1 MKLHV
6 ILALL
11 VIFALTG
18 CQDNEPTSSDMYF
31 GGLIVNPT
39 SKFVVLLKKD
49 VVVDTFYLDNTNR
62 FGGKIADAE
71 KGLYV
76 FKHPPENQITYME
89 PGDSTL
95 VLLNTLEFDESLNFS
110 GKGAAKSNY
119 LNRMYLLN
127 QENNNLILEYYKLGP
142 SEFVEKTD
150 SIRESRKKYLDKL
163 NRRYKFSP
171 EFIELANASINYE
184 YYDLRERYAYLL
196 RRYSRED
203 IKLLPEDFHSYREEI
218 SLDDEALEDY
228 YVYLH
233 FIDDFIRTKSLE
245 YCEANDITEESCYD
259 LADFNNIKRRI
270 ILADSLIPN
279 EKIKNNFIDR
289 LAAQGIVYSKS
300 REDLVSIL
308 ELLKEREYNGD
319 NFEDLR
325 QMAGIHNALLPGRN
339 IGELKLIDH
348 KRDTVI
354 LNQISS
360 KPKITYQ
367 WSTTSPSHYR
377 WQHKKIAVLKEK
389 YPEIDF
395 IGINIDRRE
404 HKEWQ
409 EVIKAQGYDQNFEY
423 KLNILTLNEE
433 LLKNYL
439 NKLIFLDPS
448 GEIIKGDV
456 RLHALDHESKVLEF
470 LNSFY

>member
-1 MKLHV
+1 MKLHA

-11 VIFALTG
+11 LIFVLLG
-18 CQDNEPTSSDMYF
+18 CDKETKSRDMYF

-39 SKFVVLLKKD
+39 SKFVVLLKKN
-49 VVVDTFYLDNTNR
+49 VVVDTFYLDNSNR
-62 FGGKIADAE
+62 FGGKILDAE

-76 FKHPPENQITYME
+76 FKHPPENQITYLE

-95 VLLNTLEFDESLNFS
+95 VLLNTIEFDESLNFS

-119 LNRMYLLN
+119 LNQMYLLN

-142 SEFVEKTD
+142 AEFVEKSD
-150 SIRESRKKYLDKL
+150 SIRESRKKHLDKL
-163 NRRYKFSP
+163 TRRYKFS
-171 EFIELANASINYE
+171 EDFIDLANASINYE
-184 YYDLRERYAYLL
+184 YYDLRERYAFLL

-203 IKLLPEDFHSYREEI
+203 IKHLPEDFHSYREDI
-218 SLDDEALEDY
+218 SLNDETLEDY
-228 YVYLH
+228 YVYLN
-233 FIDDFIRTKSLE
+233 FIDDYIRTKSLE
-245 YCEANDITEESCYD
+245 YCEINNITEESCFD
-259 LADFNNIKRRI
+259 LADYNNIKRRI

-289 LAAQGIVYSKS
+289 LAAQGIVYSNS

-308 ELLKEREYNGD
+308 ELLKERKYNGS

-339 IGELKLIDH
+339 IGELKLTDY
-348 KRDTVI
+348 KQDTI
-354 LNQISS
+354 SLNQISR

-367 WSTTSPSHYR
+367 WSISSPSHYK
-377 WQHKKIAVLKEK
+377 WQQKRIAILKEK

-395 IGINIDRRE
+395 VGINIDRQE
-404 HKEWQ
+404 HVKWQ
-409 EVIKAQGYDQNFEY
+409 EIIEAQGYDKNSEF
-423 KLNILTLNEE
+423 KLNILTINED

-448 GEIIKGDV
+448 GEIVRGDV
-456 RLHALDHESKVLEF
+456 MLHTLDHESKVLEF